1 MLCIH
6 CGWSRAAGRCFV
18 QAHRSAVPSVR
29 IAVTWRWLAQQKGL
43 WSCGTSESPTTCTAR
58 RVSGS
63 YAPVPVHDNTSHAC
77 ACVSESNALGLDSGL
92 RKPSY
97 STDNMAMVA
106 GVNGA
111 GIVQVKAF
119 TAAGAGATPGA
130 SGKGSD
136 EKMSFQIASLDD
148 RGTLV
153 FWVVVELSANDLYV
167 RPACV
172 LQW

>member
-1 MLCIH
+1 MWDFREPNNMHRTKGQWFPICLCMATPH
-6 CGWSRAAGRCFV
+6 T
-18 QAHRSAVPSVR
+18 Q
-29 IAVTWRWLAQQKGL
+29 
-43 WSCGTSESPTTCTAR
+43 
-58 RVSGS
+58 
-63 YAPVPVHDNTSHAC
+63 C